1 MPPIDGK
8 PLNER
13 EGMVRLE
20 FRSVGQA
27 ERYYKILMK
36 VIQDSS
42 RGGEGDKMGRQRI
55 RNAIYR
61 GFGYSHFPQFERIFV
76 PNESVKAWFHSREQL
91 QDAFSRALV
100 DAIEVA
106 RERGFESQTSTE
118 ELTTMAVKLALE
130 ANDRALQGLL
140 NSVYGSQ

>member
-1 MPPIDGK
+1 MLPINGK
-8 PLNER
+8 SLNER

-106 RERGFESQTSTE
+106 RERGFD
-118 ELTTMAVKLALE
+118 LRL
-130 ANDRALQGLL
+130 LQR
-140 NSVYGSQ
+140 S